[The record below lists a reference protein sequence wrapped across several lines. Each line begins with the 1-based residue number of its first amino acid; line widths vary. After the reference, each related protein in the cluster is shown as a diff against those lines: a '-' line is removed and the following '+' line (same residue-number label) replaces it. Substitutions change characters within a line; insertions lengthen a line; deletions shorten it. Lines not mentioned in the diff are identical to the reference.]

1 MGKLIVG
8 AFIGLVAG
16 GFGTYMLFV
25 GTPGGSA
32 PPGEPIRPPD
42 PGSQPAAAQVILPES
57 LMNSVLEALMAGDR
71 GPTFQLAADG
81 REEGTRAQH
90 ASFQGAQCESRIT
103 LLPEGS
109 GIRSA
114 VAFENGRIKAPLAFT
129 GAYNSFLGC
138 VEFSGWAQTDL
149 ELRYDR
155 GQQAVFGN
163 VAVESVN
170 LDGVNPVIGALITPV
185 VQSTLNDRVNP
196 LQILRG
202 QQIALSVPIQATG
215 RTLQASVTDVRAEVT
230 EDDIRL
236 HLFYDLGSQPVQ

>member
-8 AFIGLVAG
+8 TIIGLVAG
-16 GFGTYMLFV
+16 AVGTYLLFV

-42 PGSQPAAAQVILPES
+42 AGSQPAAQVILPEG
-57 LMNSVLEALMAGDR
+57 LMNSVLAALMAGDR
-71 GPTFQLAADG
+71 GPTFHLAADG
-81 REEGTRAQH
+81 RDEGPRAQH
-90 ASFQGAQCESRIT
+90 ASFQGTQCESRIT

-109 GIRSA
+109 GVRSA

-138 VEFSGWAQTDL
+138 IEFSGWAQTDL

-155 GQQAVFGN
+155 GQQAVFGS

-196 LQILRG
+196 LQILHG

-230 EDDIRL
+230 DDDIRL
-236 HLFYDLGSQPVQ
+236 HLIYDLGSQPVQ